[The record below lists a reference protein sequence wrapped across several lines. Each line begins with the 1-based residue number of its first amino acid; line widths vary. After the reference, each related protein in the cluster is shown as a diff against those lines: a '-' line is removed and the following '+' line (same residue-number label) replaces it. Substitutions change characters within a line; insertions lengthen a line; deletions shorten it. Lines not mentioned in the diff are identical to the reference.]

1 MHHLLFFVVLIKRL
15 RFYICNKWIIEKS
28 IVILWKDKPV
38 LEEAYENVFQDKNT
52 LYSNQVNIIV
62 VENPH

>member
-15 RFYICNKWIIEKS
+15 RFHICNKWIIEKS